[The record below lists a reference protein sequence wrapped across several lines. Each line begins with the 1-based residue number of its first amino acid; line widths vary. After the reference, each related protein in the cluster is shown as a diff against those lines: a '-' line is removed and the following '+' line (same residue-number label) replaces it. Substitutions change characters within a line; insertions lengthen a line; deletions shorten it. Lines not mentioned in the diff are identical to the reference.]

1 LAFLSD
7 SIFTNIRPV
16 KEQTGCHYDNLT
28 DQVLKSTSPL
38 ILRGLVD
45 TWPVVTKGRSS
56 HLDCI
61 NYLKGFYN
69 QNPVQAMVAEANVK
83 GRLFYNDRLDGFNF
97 SRQNLNLNDVL
108 DKIHSHVDD
117 EESPTYYVGSTSID
131 HVLPGFRNEND
142 IPVLQDKPLKSIWIG
157 NRSRVAAHY
166 DVTDNIAC
174 AVAGKRRFTLF
185 PPEQIENL
193 YVGPLD
199 FTPAGQAA
207 SIVDFHNPDFERFPK
222 FKNAIQHAQVAY
234 LDPGDAIFIP
244 SMWWH
249 HVEGL
254 DSFNVLVNYW
264 WRQVDNH
271 IGAPADALNH
281 ALLCIKDLPEEQ
293 RQAWKTLFDYYVF
306 NPADNSHIP
315 KVMRGSLNPIDDLAA
330 RKLRA
335 TLINKLNR

>member
-1 LAFLSD
+1 MPFLSD
-7 SIFTNIRPV
+7 SIFTNIKPV
-16 KEQTGCHYDNLT
+16 RELKECHYDNLT
-28 DQVLKSTSPL
+28 DEILKSTRPL

-45 TWPVVTKGRSS
+45 TWPVVKKGQSS
-56 HLDCI
+56 HHDCI

-69 QNPVQAMVAEANVK
+69 QNPVQAMVAEADVK
-83 GRLFYNDRLDGFNF
+83 GRLFYNDALDGFNF
-97 SRQNLNLNDVL
+97 ERQTLNLSDVL
-108 DKIHSHVDD
+108 DNIQSHLND
-117 EESPTYYVGSTSID
+117 EIAPTYYVGSTSID
-131 HVLPGFRNEND
+131 HVLPGFRAEND
-142 IPVLQDKPLKSIWIG
+142 IPVLQDKPLKSVWIG

-174 AVAGKRRFTLF
+174 VVAGKRRVTLF
-185 PPEQIENL
+185 PAEQIENL

-222 FKNAIQHAQVAY
+222 FKIALEHAQTAE
-234 LDPGDAIFIP
+234 LMPGDAIFIP

-249 HVEGL
+249 HIEGL

-271 IGAPADALNH
+271 LGAPADALNH

-293 RQAWKTLFDYYVF
+293 RQSWKTLFDYYVF

-315 KVMRGSLNPIDDLAA
+315 EPMRGSLNPIDYLAA

>member
-1 LAFLSD
+1 MSESLFANISSVAELA
-7 SIFTNIRPV
+7 
-16 KEQTGCHYDNLT
+16 GCHYSNLT
-28 DQVLKSTSPL
+28 EEILKSSKPL
-38 ILRGLVD
+38 VLRGLVD
-45 TWPVVTKGRSS
+45 TWPVVQRAETS
-56 HLDCI
+56 HQECI
-61 NYLKGFYN
+61 EYLKKFYN
-69 QNPVQAMVAEANVK
+69 QNPVQAMVAKREAQ
-83 GRLFYNDRLDGFNF
+83 GRLFYNESLDSFNF
-97 SRQNLNLNDVL
+97 TRQNLNLISVL
-108 DKIHSHVDD
+108 DSIKKYLD
-117 EESPTYYVGSTSID
+117 EDRAPTYYVGSTSID
-131 HVLPGFRNEND
+131 HILPGFREEND
-142 IPVLQDKPLKSIWIG
+142 IPLLKDKPLKSIWVG

-174 AVAGKRRFTLF
+174 VVAGKRRFTLF

-207 SIVDFHNPDFERFPK
+207 SIVDFKKPDFERFPK
-222 FKNAIQHAQVAY
+222 FETALKHAQTAV
-234 LDPGDAIFIP
+234 LMPGDAIFIP

-271 IGAPADALNH
+271 LGAPADALNH
-281 ALLCIKDLPEEQ
+281 ALLCIKDLPKEQ

-315 KVMRGSLNPIDDLAA
+315 EAMRGSLNPIDELSA